1 MKKMRSTFIILA
13 GAILW
18 GTTGT
23 AQAVSPENS
32 NAMSLGAFRM
42 MIGGSVLLLVA
53 MLLEK
58 KHWQNNLDRIGKS
71 SRLKLSL
78 FCGGCAMALYQPMFF
93 TGVKETGV
101 AFGTVLAIGSAPIF
115 TAIFEILKGRKP
127 SIIWATSTCM
137 ALIGCYLLYTGRGGI
152 EVNIKGA
159 LFSLGAGLS
168 YSIYVES
175 SKWAFDE
182 ISRLTANAIIFTFGG
197 FLLFPIIL
205 NVDIAWVFTLNGLA
219 VVLHLGIITTALG
232 YSLFAIGLKHVPTS
246 TAVTL
251 TLAEPLTATILG
263 VVLFKEALPVL
274 SVVGI
279 IILFAGL
286 FLSAVPNR
294 FEKQA
299 ALSQRAKETC

>member
-1 MKKMRSTFIILA
+1 MEKMKSTFIILA

-23 AQAVSPENS
+23 AQAFSPENS

-42 MIGGSVLLLVA
+42 MIGGSVLLFVA

-58 KHWQNNLDRIGKS
+58 KHWHANMSRVGKS

-101 AFGTVLAIGSAPIF
+101 AFGTVLAIGSSPIF

-127 SIIWATSTCM
+127 SVLWAASTCM
-137 ALIGCYLLYTGRGGI
+137 ALMGCYLLYTGRGGI

-159 LFSLGAGLS
+159 LFSLGAGLA

-182 ISRLTANAIIFTFGG
+182 VSRLTANAIIFTFGG
-197 FLLFPIIL
+197 LLLFPIIL

-219 VVLHLGIITTALG
+219 VVLHLGVITTALG

-251 TLAEPLTATILG
+251 TLAEPLTATLLG
-263 VVLFKEALPVL
+263 VVLFKEALPTL
-274 SVVGI
+274 SVIGI
-279 IILFAGL
+279 IILFVGL
-286 FLSAVPNR
+286 LMSALPNR
-294 FEKQA
+294 LEKQE
-299 ALSQRAKETC
+299 ALSQSPNESF